1 MTTQCAAQ
9 HATCTTQPL
18 CNKCKERDR
27 ETGIKWAV
35 VENTNHVADLLVR
48 VAYCCWPWES
58 KSENHPYSPSNRFQN
73 TFTAMETEVQRP
85 VKAMC
90 KAVSSLLDARI
101 LADSLGKNKWW
112 RRSKLRISKKKHKG
126 YCSNSEIFEVS

>member
-1 MTTQCAAQ
+1 MLHLVTTQCAAQ

-90 KAVSSLLDARI
+90 KLFRACWMPGSWQTVSVRTSGGEGP
-101 LADSLGKNKWW
+101 S
-112 RRSKLRISKKKHKG
+112 
-126 YCSNSEIFEVS
+126 